1 MLLAQMYIRYASM
14 NHELLVALIHNTGL
28 LQVLPDH
35 LLAILAMLAVDP
47 VHVKRAADALQ
58 YRGPLSGQID
68 AGCRCACPGRLDVDD
83 VPNLRKPN
91 QGFRKGATYIFTKGL
106 SPPGSS

>member
-1 MLLAQMYIRYASM
+1 
-14 NHELLVALIHNTGL
+14 
-28 LQVLPDH
+28 
-35 LLAILAMLAVDP
+35 
-47 VHVKRAADALQ
+47 
-58 YRGPLSGQID
+58 
-68 AGCRCACPGRLDVDD
+68 